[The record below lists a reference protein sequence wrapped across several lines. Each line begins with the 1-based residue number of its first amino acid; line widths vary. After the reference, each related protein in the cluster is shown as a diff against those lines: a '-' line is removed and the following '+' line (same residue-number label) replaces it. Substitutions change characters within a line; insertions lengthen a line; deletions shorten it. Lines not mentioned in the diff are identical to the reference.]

1 MIKRRIEDSLSFSI
15 NKNNKDEL
23 VIIVLNEAIIELL
36 NQKGEIIKIGLN
48 EDKEIEIRGVLE
60 EELIQYT
67 LPYQD
72 NIEKLINR
80 FSIKHILF
88 GSVEKMQQNL
98 LKEKINIIYEGL
110 FKL

>member
-23 VIIVLNEAIIELL
+23 VIIVLNEAIVELL

-72 NIEKLINR
+72 KIEKLINR
-80 FSIKHILF
+80 
-88 GSVEKMQQNL
+88 V
-98 LKEKINIIYEGL
+98 
-110 FKL
+110 

>member
-23 VIIVLNEAIIELL
+23 VIIVLNEAIVELL

-48 EDKEIEIRGVLE
+48 EDKEIEIRGVLD

-80 FSIKHILF
+80 FSSKHILF

>member
-23 VIIVLNEAIIELL
+23 VIIVLNEAIVEL

-48 EDKEIEIRGVLE
+48 EDKEIEIRGVLD